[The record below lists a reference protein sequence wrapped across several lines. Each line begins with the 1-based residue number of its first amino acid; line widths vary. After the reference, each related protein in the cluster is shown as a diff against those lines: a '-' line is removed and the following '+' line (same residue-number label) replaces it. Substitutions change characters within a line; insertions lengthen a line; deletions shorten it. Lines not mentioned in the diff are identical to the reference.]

1 MFTFAVS
8 QQYLLIISS
17 LTTTHKTSDTHKIL
31 SSEHDR
37 DQSFVVTD

>member
-17 LTTTHKTSDTHKIL
+17 LTTTHKTSDTQNTFKWAW
-31 SSEHDR
+31 
-37 DQSFVVTD
+37 